1 MATFRIE
8 VGHNDGVKPG
18 NIVGAIANEA
28 NLEARHI
35 GRIEIFDD
43 HTLLD
48 LPEDLPADTLA
59 HLKKVW
65 CGGQQLR
72 ITRDGEPPD
81 NADKP
86 PSRGPQP
93 TRRFFTGGKPFK
105 GKRPFAASKPR

>member
-1 MATFRIE
+1 MATFGIE
-8 VGHNDGVKPG
+8 VGRNDGVKPG
-18 NIVGAIANEA
+18 NIVGAIADEA
-28 NLEARHI
+28 NLEARRI

-65 CGGQQLR
+65 CGGQQLHHPR
-72 ITRDGEPPD
+72 RRAARQRRQAAEPRPA
-81 NADKP
+81 ADP
-86 PSRGPQP
+86 PLLH
-93 TRRFFTGGKPFK
+93 RRQTLK